1 MKRKHHAPTGAD
13 YPRKRKQSKTKEI
26 TVPSNTRD
34 VPLSTIFVRLLNDI
48 TNKNSY
54 QGSKHKLQPQLLQIN
69 EVFKICFSILDKQNS

>member
-48 TNKNSY
+48 TNKNSVSRI
-54 QGSKHKLQPQLLQIN
+54 QAQVTTSTPTNKRGI
-69 EVFKICFSILDKQNS
+69 

>member
-1 MKRKHHAPTGAD
+1 MNRMKRKHHAPTGAD

-48 TNKNSY
+48 TNKNSVSRI
-54 QGSKHKLQPQLLQIN
+54 QAQVTTSTPTNKRGI
-69 EVFKICFSILDKQNS
+69 